1 MRRSEALM
9 SRTAG
14 RLRAAA
20 LAAFAPA
27 VLAQA
32 PPEPMPMQED
42 APSRRSPVER
52 VEIRGT
58 QDSDLRRNAI
68 AGKIVIGREEIE
80 RFGDTTVGEVLRRLP
95 SVTLGGRPGR
105 GGEIRLRGMGSGFT
119 QILVDGERMPAGL
132 ALETLTPD
140 QIERIELFR
149 APTAEHGARAIAGTI
164 NIVLREP
171 LQRRLNDLR
180 LTYGLEN
187 GRGQPHV
194 SWTRNDRLG
203 EKGTYNLS
211 LSASRHTRLD
221 DVATRTREVDALTGA
236 TLLDQEETGTALD
249 RRDRVVLS
257 SRLHWRHGPG
267 EAFTLTPFVVASE
280 GRNESRRQTVQT
292 VGATPLPY
300 ASAFTIAE
308 SNYSMLRLNAQEQR
322 RIGNDARIELRG
334 MVSTASWR
342 SRSVRQEFDAAQA
355 LTRTLEENT
364 DNTDRTWRM
373 ATKLT
378 MQHSEG
384 HNLVAGAEMET
395 TRREQ
400 ERTTLQNGSPLLVDL
415 GDAFG
420 ARTRRSAAYV
430 QDEWEVTKAWSAHA
444 GLRVERIDTRSDSG
458 ASSISHSSLVWTPLL
473 HSVWK
478 LDPRRRDQIRAS
490 LTRSYRAPSLQDLIT
505 RPAISSRYAPPGP
518 NVATSPDRLGNPGLR
533 PELATG
539 IEVAYEKYLPEGVL
553 SANLFHRRITDLI
566 RNVTELEVVSYA
578 AVPRWVS
585 RPQNLDG
592 ARVTGLEL
600 EAKFRLDE
608 LIADAPQVSVR
619 SNLSLF
625 RSHVEGVPGP
635 DNRIDRQPKAT
646 GNLGADYRLRSAPVQ
661 IGGSIHWV
669 PAYRLQTTD
678 TQSLI
683 NSARR
688 TVDLYALWTIDR
700 NTRLRFSASNVL
712 ARDYGN
718 SSAIVT
724 GPTIQ
729 SVENSGPTW
738 TAWSLR
744 LEMTL

>member
-1 MRRSEALM
+1 MRRSEHLV
-9 SRTAG
+9 RWIAG
-14 RLRAAA
+14 RLRAVA

-27 VLAQA
+27 AIAQA
-32 PPEPMPMQED
+32 PPEPIQDDP
-42 APSRRSPVER
+42 PSRRGPVER

-58 QDSDLRRNAI
+58 QTDSELRRNAI

-80 RFGDTTVGEVLRRLP
+80 RFGDTTAGEVLRRLP

-105 GGEIRLRGMGSGFT
+105 GGEIRLRGMGGGFT

-132 ALETLTPD
+132 ALETLTAD

-180 LTYGLEN
+180 LTAGLEN

-203 EKGTYNLS
+203 TNGTYNLS
-211 LSASRHTRLD
+211 LSASHTTRLD
-221 DVATRTREVDALTGA
+221 DIATRTREVDALTGA
-236 TLLDQEETGTALD
+236 TLVDQEETGESLD
-249 RRDRVVLS
+249 RRNRVVLV
-257 SRLHWRHGPG
+257 SRLQWRHGPG
-267 EAFTLTPFVVASE
+267 ESFTLTPFLVASE
-280 GRNESRRQTVQT
+280 GSTHSQRQTVQT
-292 VGATPLPY
+292 VGAAPLPY
-300 ASAFTIAE
+300 ASASTLAN
-308 SNYSMLRLNAQEQR
+308 SDYSMFRLNAQQQR
-322 RIGNDARIELRG
+322 RIGRDARIELRG
-334 MVSTASWR
+334 MVSTATWR
-342 SRSVRQEFDAAQA
+342 SRSLRQEFDAAQA
-355 LTRTLEENT
+355 PTRTLEENT
-364 DNTDRTWRM
+364 DNTDRTWRI
-373 ATKLT
+373 AAKLT
-378 MQHSEG
+378 AQPAEG
-384 HNLVAGAEMET
+384 HNLVTGVEMET
-395 TRREQ
+395 TTREQ
-400 ERTTLQNGSPLLVDL
+400 QRTTLQNGAPLLVDL

-420 ARTRRSAAYV
+420 ARTQRSAAYV
-430 QDEWEVTKAWSAHA
+430 QDEWEVTKTWSAHA
-444 GLRVERIDTRSDSG
+444 GLRVERIETESDSA
-458 ASSISHSSLVWTPLL
+458 ASSVSNSSIVWTPLL

-478 LDPRRRDQIRAS
+478 LDPGRRDQIRAS
-490 LTRSYRAPSLQDLIT
+490 LTRSYRAPSLQDLIA
-505 RPAISSRYAPPGP
+505 RPAISARYAPPGA
-518 NVATSPDRLGNPGLR
+518 NVATSPDRVGNPNLR

-539 IEVAYEKYLPEGVL
+539 VELAYEKYLAEGGVL

-585 RPQNLDG
+585 RPQNLAG

-625 RSHVEGVPGP
+625 RSDVEGVPSP

-646 GNLGADYRLRSAPVQ
+646 GNLGADYRLRSVPLLV
-661 IGGSIHWV
+661 GGSIHWV
-669 PAYRLQTTD
+669 PSYRLQTTD
-678 TQSLI
+678 TQSTI

-688 TVDLYALWTIDR
+688 TIDLYALWTIDR

-712 ARDYGN
+712 PRDYSN
-718 SSAIVT
+718 SSSIVT

-729 SVENSGPTW
+729 SVENGGPTW

-744 LEMTL
+744 LELML

>member
-1 MRRSEALM
+1 MRRSEAFM
-9 SRTAG
+9 TIAG
-14 RLRAAA
+14 RLRAVA
-20 LAAFAPA
+20 LATFTPA
-27 VLAQA
+27 AIAQA
-32 PPEPMPMQED
+32 PPEPIQDDP
-42 APSRRSPVER
+42 PSRRSPVER

-58 QDSDLRRNAI
+58 HTDSELRRNAI

-171 LQRRLNDLR
+171 LQRRLNALR
-180 LTYGLEN
+180 LTAGLEN

-211 LSASRHTRLD
+211 LSASRNTRLD

-249 RRDRVVLS
+249 RRERVVLS

-267 EAFTLTPFVVASE
+267 ESLTLTPFLVASE

-292 VGATPLPY
+292 VGAAPLPY
-300 ASAFTIAE
+300 ASAFTLAE
-308 SNYSMLRLNAQEQR
+308 SNYSMFRLNALEQR
-322 RIGNDARIELRG
+322 RIGRDARIELRG
-334 MVSTASWR
+334 MASTASWR

-355 LTRTLEENT
+355 LTRTLEEGT

-378 MQHSEG
+378 MQPAVG

-395 TRREQ
+395 TTREQ

-430 QDEWEVTKAWSAHA
+430 QDEWEVTKTWSAHA

-458 ASSISHSSLVWTPLL
+458 ASSISHSSIVWTPLL

-505 RPAISSRYAPPGP
+505 RPAINSRYAPPGP

-539 IEVAYEKYLPEGVL
+539 IEVAYEKYLPEGGVL

-578 AVPRWVS
+578 AVPRWVL
-585 RPQNLDG
+585 RPQNLEG

-608 LIADAPQVSVR
+608 LIAGAPHVSVR
-619 SNLSLF
+619 SNLSVF

-646 GNLGADYRLRSAPVQ
+646 GNLGADYRLRSVPVQ
-661 IGGSIHWV
+661 VGGSIQWV

-678 TQSLI
+678 TQSSI

-688 TVDLYALWTIDR
+688 TIDLYALWTIDR

-712 ARDYGN
+712 AREYGN